1 MDSFIK
7 NEMAQREKII
17 KYRTSRN
24 AEISEMLKT
33 WKSGGIEIL
42 DDYLTLKQKV
52 HPRLIEKIRTKWEQI
67 VRPLNE
73 PNGKI
78 YSKHDLEEIQKK
90 ANKYYILLK
99 FLEITIKEN
108 ATFFKRL
115 APLVFSHYLYDN
127 VEVN

>member
-108 ATFFKRL
+108 AAFFKRL
-115 APLVFSHYLYDN
+115 APQVFGHHLYAD